1 MFMSQRLQYLFLF
14 FAFSVVL
21 GACSVSPTPKS
32 VSGQYRGVLQSPG
45 GELAFPIYLKA
56 NGKNLNGFV
65 VNGADTA
72 AFDKV
77 RIKDDSLIMGY
88 SYYDSYLKGEVQS
101 DGSLTGQWTRR
112 SEGGDYISMD
122 FSAEKGKTD
131 RYKTESP
138 QSYPFDGEW
147 QATFEDEDGTFPAH
161 GNFVSQPG
169 GKLYGTFQTETG
181 DYRFLDGAFTDSTF
195 TLSTFDGPH
204 AFLFKAELQP
214 DGTLK
219 GDFWSKDTYHATWTA
234 EKGKNRLR
242 NPLQISAEQAIGNPV
257 TFSFPDLNGDTVSST
272 NPQFINKPMLV
283 YLFGSWCPNCADEA
297 RMMRKLYAQEYSDTE
312 LQIVG
317 LAFEYTGNFQKDA
330 DVVSRY
336 KKRFNIPWT
345 LLISGTSD
353 KDKAAE
359 QLSFLDQII
368 SYPTS
373 IFVNKN
379 HNIEAIHV
387 GFNGPAT
394 GSTYYNEIQRYK
406 EHINAILE

>member
-1 MFMSQRLQYLFLF
+1 MFMNQRLQYLLLFL
-14 FAFSVVL
+14 ALSVVL
-21 GACSVSPTPKS
+21 SACSVSPTPKL

-45 GELAFPIYLKA
+45 GELAFPIHLKA
-56 NGKNLNGFV
+56 NNKSLSGFV

-77 RIKDDSLIMGY
+77 HIKGDSLIMGY
-88 SYYDSYLKGEVQS
+88 SYYDSYLKAAVQS

-122 FSAEKGKTD
+122 FSAEKGKTY
-131 RYKTESP
+131 RYQTESP
-138 QSYPFDGEW
+138 ESYPFDGEW
-147 QATFEDEDGTFPAH
+147 QATFKDEDGTFPAH

-181 DYRFLDGAFTDSTF
+181 DYRFLDGVFTDSTF

-204 AFLFKAELQP
+204 AFLFKGKLQP
-214 DGTLK
+214 DGTVE
-219 GDFWSKDTYHATWTA
+219 GDFWSKDSYHATWTA
-234 EKGKNRLR
+234 KKGENKLR
-242 NPLQISAEQAIGNPV
+242 NPLQISAEQAVGNHV
-257 TFSFPDLNGDTVSST
+257 TFSFPNLNGNTVSST
-272 NPQFINKPMLV
+272 DPEFTNKPMLV

-297 RMMRKLYAQEYSDTE
+297 RMLRKLYAQEYRDTE
-312 LQIVG
+312 LKIVG
-317 LAFEYTGNFQKDA
+317 LAFEYTGNFRKDA

-336 KKRFNIPWT
+336 KERFNIPWT

-359 QLSFLDQII
+359 ELPFLDQII

-373 IFVNKN
+373 IFVNRN
-379 HNIEAIHV
+379 HDIEAIHV

-406 EHINAILE
+406 AHINAILE